1 MNMNVKNVVT
11 GSRNPRAC
19 MMLHLRYAQYERRR
33 LLFKKYGYDMGRSR
47 HQVLKRVGKIKE
59 PILDVGTG
67 PGRMAYTIAKAGYD
81 VTTIDI
87 SPEMLE
93 VAKIYAE
100 KFNVI
105 DKIDFLEMDAH
116 KLKFKDNY
124 FEIVISA
131 NLLHDV
137 NSPEQVI
144 SEIIRVCAHGG
155 KITISDLNEKGRA
168 LVNKLYRLNNKNHN
182 NGVINLEEMV
192 EEYLKAKA
200 IAFARF
206 NDEYVFT
213 YSGIKN
219 E

>member
-1 MNMNVKNVVT
+1 MNLKSAVI

-19 MMLHLRYAQYERRR
+19 MMLHLRYAQYERMR
-33 LLFKKYGYDMGRSR
+33 LLFKKCGYDMGRSR

-124 FEIVISA
+124 FGIVISA

-155 KITISDLNEKGRA
+155 KITISDLNEKGRD
-168 LVNKLYRLNNKNHN
+168 LINKLYRLNNKVHS
-182 NGVINLEEMV
+182 GKVIELGKV
-192 EEYLKAKA
+192 VGEYLKRKG
-200 IAFARF
+200 IFF
-206 NDEYVFT
+206 TKFDDGYVST
-213 YSGIKN
+213 YIGVKK
-219 E
+219 